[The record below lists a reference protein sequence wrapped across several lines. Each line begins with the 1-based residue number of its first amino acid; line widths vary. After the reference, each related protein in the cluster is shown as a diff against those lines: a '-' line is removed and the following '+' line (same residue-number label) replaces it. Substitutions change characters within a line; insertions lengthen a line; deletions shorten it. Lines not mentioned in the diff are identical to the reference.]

1 MLDKVWITKAVA
13 WSIVSAAPVTLHAV
27 EGPSYAGMTIDYV
40 KHEHWVGDLY
50 GQGYWQVNWI
60 DEFNGSRLNRGHW
73 NVLVGTQ
80 AEVNNEQQW
89 YVDEE
94 GVGNNFWVAN
104 GSLYIQLQKE
114 SRTFDGRTKLYTSG
128 RISTKRK
135 IDRSDGAWEARL
147 VFWAGG
153 GVSGAWPAFWVLG
166 SQVQEH
172 PQPGSSCWP
181 TWGAQEIDIF
191 EYVINPQT
199 VPTESMMTNFIT
211 GSACGQAQ
219 YHSQIHAV
227 NPYVAHTY
235 RLEFHGGWAKIFI
248 DGQFMRQVSW
258 DTWRN
263 QPFHAILNVAIGGG
277 FSGNAVWQ

>member
-1 MLDKVWITKAVA
+1 MMNKVWITKAFA
-13 WSIVSAAPVTLHAV
+13 LSIVSAAPAALYGV

-40 KHEHWVGDLY
+40 KHEHWVGDSH

-60 DEFNGSRLNRGHW
+60 DEFNGTHLNRGHW

-114 SRTFDGRTKLYTSG
+114 SRSFDGRTKLYTSG
-128 RISTKRK
+128 RISTKQK

-172 PQPGSSCWP
+172 PNPGSSCWP

-191 EYVINPQT
+191 EYVINPQAI
-199 VPTESMMTNFIT
+199 PIESMITNFIT

-258 DTWRN
+258 DTWKN

-277 FSGNAVWQ
+277 FSGNVVWQ